1 MRINVYM
8 LVVLLAMV
16 SSVAYSKP
24 SSSLTIVPVKTQ
36 SIPANRLLVSGSVA
50 ARKSVILAAQ
60 MPGRIVTISGEEG
73 DRFKKGQLLVKI
85 NDDEL
90 LARRQTAVAQFNSAT
105 IAVNN
110 AGVQYHRQMYSRSKA
125 NRAPGGM
132 GMPGMFDQLFTN
144 PMSDFMGTR
153 DDDLEKGAEIY
164 ATRAQLDQAHQ
175 AREQARAQIQQIDTK
190 LRDTLSI
197 APFDGVIVTKKIEV
211 GDTVQPGQPLL
222 VYEDVNELE
231 IVADM
236 PGRLV
241 KNLQEGQQVK
251 ARIDGVKGE
260 IQVKVNKIFPTSDPV
275 RHTTRV
281 KLSLPAASDV
291 SPGNYAE
298 VSVPVSGG
306 TTKKRFLV
314 PFSAVVDRGG
324 IPTIFVV
331 NPKNRVEMRL
341 ARVGKL
347 LPSNEVVI
355 DYGVSENERVLDNPP
370 AFITSGFEIK
380 K

>member
-50 ARKSVILAAQ
+50 ARKSVVLAAQ

>member
-50 ARKSVILAAQ
+50 ARKSVVLAAQ

-90 LARRQTAVAQFNSAT
+90 LARRHTAVAQFNSAT